1 MPDSV
6 TIMVNFMCLLDWA
19 TGYPDN
25 WSNIILGI
33 FVRVFADEISRSEGG
48 YRVILKAAIM
58 AQ

>member
-25 WSNIILGI
+25 WSNIILDI
-33 FVRVFADEISRSEGG
+33 LVRVFSDEINMQMGG
-48 YRVILKAAIM
+48 L
-58 AQ
+58 

>member
-33 FVRVFADEISRSEGG
+33 FVRVFSDEISRSGG
-48 YRVILKAAIM
+48 GVVGIG
-58 AQ
+58 

>member
-6 TIMVNFMCLLDWA
+6 TIMANFMCLLDWA

-48 YRVILKAAIM
+48 L
-58 AQ
+58 